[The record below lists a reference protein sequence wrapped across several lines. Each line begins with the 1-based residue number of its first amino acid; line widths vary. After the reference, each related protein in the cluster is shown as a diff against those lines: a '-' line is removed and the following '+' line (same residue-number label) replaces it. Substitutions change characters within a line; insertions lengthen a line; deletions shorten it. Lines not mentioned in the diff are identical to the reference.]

1 MEDKRVFASI
11 GNIEQNLTLLSQ
23 HIRGIPIEFIFNCE
37 EMGEQ
42 AWANAQVKTLIVQ
55 AGYPY
60 EYAPYPVNRSWKRA
74 SALVAINPL
83 GMAGIPQF
91 AVPREN
97 LDSEIYQ
104 ILHKSFFE
112 AVHTKK
118 VTLPRV
124 LLNIGLKILFYHFYI
139 NSEQNIITMAQQ
151 S

>member
-1 MEDKRVFASI
+1 
-11 GNIEQNLTLLSQ
+11 
-23 HIRGIPIEFIFNCE
+23 
-37 EMGEQ
+37 MGEQ
-42 AWANAQVKTLIVQ
+42 AWADAQVKTLIVP

-104 ILHKSFFE
+104 ILHKSSFE